1 MIKKLL
7 LRSSLFSSKYNTDDR
22 YIFYNLSKFD
32 IRITLVAV
40 FLLSFSIVFS
50 QNTEPVN
57 TTTKVQI
64 PQGKT
69 ITSVSAFPNPSNNK
83 TLVSFDSSLEQTVFF
98 EVKNVLGKSVFKQ
111 KYIANSGLNEINF
124 QKENLTPG
132 MYIYS
137 IQTDTEIV
145 SKRLVIK

>member
-7 LRSSLFSSKYNTDDR
+7 LKSSLFSSKYNTDDR
-22 YIFYNLSKFD
+22 YIFYDLSKFNL
-32 IRITLVAV
+32 RITFVVV
-40 FLLSFSIVFS
+40 FLFAFSIVFS
-50 QNTEPVN
+50 QNTESLN
-57 TTTKVQI
+57 TTTKVQL
-64 PQGKT
+64 PKGKT
-69 ITSVSAFPNPSNNK
+69 ITNVSAFPNPSNNK

-111 KYIANSGLNEINF
+111 KYVANSGLNEINF
-124 QKENLTPG
+124 QKENLTAG

-137 IQTDTEIV
+137 IQTETEIV

>member
-7 LRSSLFSSKYNTDDR
+7 LKSSIFSAKYSPEG
-22 YIFYNLSKFD
+22 YVFFLNLRKFNL
-32 IRITLVAV
+32 RITLLMV
-40 FLLSFSIVFS
+40 LLFTVSIVFS
-50 QNTEPVN
+50 QNTESVN
-57 TTTKVQI
+57 ITTKVQL

-69 ITSVSAFPNPSNNK
+69 ISNVSAFPNPSNNK
-83 TLVSFDSSLEQTVFF
+83 TLVSFDSTLEQTVFF
-98 EVKNVLGKSVFKQ
+98 EVKNVLGKSVYKQ
-111 KYIANSGLNEINF
+111 KHIVISGLNEISF
-124 QKENLTPG
+124 QKENLTAG

>member
-7 LRSSLFSSKYNTDDR
+7 LKSSIFSAKYSPEG
-22 YIFYNLSKFD
+22 YVFFLNLRKFNL
-32 IRITLVAV
+32 RITLLMV
-40 FLLSFSIVFS
+40 LLFTVSIVFS
-50 QNTEPVN
+50 QNSESN
-57 TTTKVQI
+57 ITTKVQL

-69 ITSVSAFPNPSNNK
+69 ISNVSAFPNPSNNK
-83 TLVSFDSSLEQTVFF
+83 TLVSFDSTLEQTVFF
-98 EVKNVLGKSVFKQ
+98 EVKNVLGKSVYKQ
-111 KYIANSGLNEINF
+111 KHIAISGLNEISF
-124 QKENLTPG
+124 QKENLTAG